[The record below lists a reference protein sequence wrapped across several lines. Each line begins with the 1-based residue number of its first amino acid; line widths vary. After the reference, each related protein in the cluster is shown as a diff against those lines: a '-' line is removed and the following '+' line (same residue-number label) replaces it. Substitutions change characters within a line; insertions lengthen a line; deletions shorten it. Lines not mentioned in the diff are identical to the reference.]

1 MNIYFVT
8 GNKHK
13 VEEAQIALKG
23 SGVKIHLLDAEKKEP
38 DEWTLEEV
46 ARNNAKRIADETG
59 KTVIVED
66 TGVFFEAFDNF
77 PGNKPKR
84 WFEQLGYKGLL
95 EKFYYVDDKDH
106 KDKKEF
112 KKTHEKA
119 IKEIANRS
127 AYFKTVIGYC
137 EPHKEPLLFVG
148 ELHGRIAKEVKGTDE
163 NVLPYER
170 IFICKGV
177 FNGDVSKGVSNK
189 MVSKEDYKEASK
201 YQRYLYEYSR
211 EEKDK
216 FSHRGIAFK
225 KLREYLKKQ

>member
-1 MNIYFVT
+1 MDIYFVT

-23 SGVKIHLLDAEKKEP
+23 SGIKVHLLDADKIEP

-77 PGNKPKR
+77 PGNKPRR
-84 WFEQLGYKGLL
+84 WFEKLGYNGLL
-95 EKFYYVDDKDH
+95 GKFKVG
-106 KDKKEF
+106 
-112 KKTHEKA
+112 TLN
-119 IKEIANRS
+119 EITNRS
-127 AYFKTVIGYC
+127 AHFKTIIGYC
-137 EPHKEPLLFVG
+137 EPHKEPILFSG

-170 IFICKGV
+170 IFICEG
-177 FNGDVSKGVSNK
+177 VSKNEK
-189 MVSKEDYKEASK
+189 KDE
-201 YQRYLYEYSR
+201 RYLYEYSR

-216 FSHRGIAFK
+216 FSHRGIAFR
-225 KLREYLKKQ
+225 KLREYLKDKK

>member
-1 MNIYFVT
+1 MDIYFVT

-23 SGVKIHLLDAEKKEP
+23 SGIKVHLLDAEKIEP

-46 ARNNAKRIADETG
+46 ARNNAKRIANETG

-84 WFEQLGYKGLL
+84 YFEQLGYKGLL
-95 EKFYYVDDKDH
+95 GKFYYVDDKDN
-106 KDKKEF
+106 KKKE
-112 KKTHEKA
+112 
-119 IKEIANRS
+119 IVNRS
-127 AYFKTVIGYC
+127 AYFKTIIGYC
-137 EPHKEPLLFVG
+137 EPHKEPILFSG
-148 ELHGRIAKEVKGTDE
+148 ELHGRIAKEVKGLDA

-170 IFICKGV
+170 IFVCNDG
-177 FNGDVSKGVSNK
+177 
-189 MVSKEDYKEASK
+189 
-201 YQRYLYEYSR
+201 RYLYEYQR

-216 FSHRGIAFK
+216 FSHRGIAFR
-225 KLREYLKKQ
+225 KLREFLKKY

>member
-23 SGVKIHLLDAEKKEP
+23 SGIKVHLLDAEKIEP

-77 PGNKPKR
+77 PGNKPR
-84 WFEQLGYKGLL
+84 RYFEQLGYKGLL
-95 EKFYYVDDKDH
+95 EKYYYVDDKD
-106 KDKKEF
+106 KKKKEI
-112 KKTHEKA
+112 T
-119 IKEIANRS
+119 NRS
-127 AYFKTVIGYC
+127 AYFKTIIGYC
-137 EPHKEPLLFVG
+137 EPHKEPVLFEG

-170 IFICKGV
+170 IFICEG
-177 FNGDVSKGVSNK
+177 VSKNEK
-189 MVSKEDYKEASK
+189 KDE
-201 YQRYLYEYSR
+201 RYLYEYSR

-216 FSHRGIAFK
+216 FSHRGIAFR
-225 KLREYLKKQ
+225 KLREYLTRKN